1 MATLSTPR
9 RQIPG
14 SYFAT
19 PGPAATGSRFDGSRS
34 LFDPAPGPVGGGA
47 GGSLAVTS
55 TLATGQLMQ
64 QPQQQQQQQQPPPP
78 QQSQRSIVPLHLP
91 ETVPALPPPVVLTP
105 IQKAALSVSRVLQ
118 LEESYPD
125 LDSYCRP
132 GASSEYDMH
141 GAESPWA
148 PFHKVQT
155 YPIPDQIFE
164 RYNVSQLVT
173 TMGLFTEI
181 NHAYACIDSSLFLWD
196 YTQPNPEL
204 IGFEDQPHAISA
216 IGLVPPKPGVFV
228 QNISHVLVV
237 ATEVDIILLG
247 VEATPTP
254 TGSKQI
260 SLYQTKMSIH
270 RGGSNVSFIVGT
282 ASGRVFL
289 GGRSDTDVHEI
300 FYQQEEKWFSNRVGK
315 TNHSHPGWSSV
326 VPAFPATLDFWTA
339 KNNECLIQMVVDNSR
354 NLLYTLSNESTVR
367 TYHIEGP
374 DRLTKV
380 IEKHKNDCLR
390 DVTHM
395 INTSPLLTDR
405 MSIVGISPIAMQ
417 EASKL
422 HLIAFTSTGCRL
434 FLSAT
439 SSASYTMNSSNTAP
453 QSMQVQFVKFPP
465 KEPGAAAVPYF
476 AATNGFARAPSAADP
491 AMVDLQ
497 SRSLDPTIKGF
508 RFAPGYCFD
517 FVLRNQEL
525 RLFLSAP
532 ETGKIKVTTPA
543 SALKYYEHGNW
554 VSLGRA
560 KDALDVGLIT
570 KPFAAAQQPL
580 GFGNELA
587 VQFDAPPSEFAVLTN
602 DGVHVVR
609 RRRLVDIFATAI
621 RTLGSDDMFDKEIRK
636 FIQLY
641 GRVETVATALAV
653 ACGQGSDLRSGTSRA
668 VDQATE
674 DRAKAAFVNYGGQP
688 TVSET
693 DSNAITIDSVRL
705 SSRHDA
711 LALYL
716 TRLVRTLWAAK
727 VVTVSHSTAGVVV
740 ASTIPTAKLTA
751 VQESLE
757 RLRNFLKANAGS
769 IQGLSGPTDVRRRAT
784 RHEEIALQAEHQ
796 ALHALQKLMESI
808 SEGISFV
815 LMLFDERVADIYVRL
830 DDATRDQLRQLTFE
844 SLFARPAGKDLAKL
858 LVKSIVN
865 RNIESGSNV
874 ETVADALRR
883 RCGSFCSPDDV
894 VIFKAQEQL
903 QRASE
908 QMTTSPS
915 ATRALLSESLHL
927 FERVAASLTDANL
940 TGAVAQYVQL
950 KYYAGAIQ
958 LCLMVAHEK
967 DRGNAALAWLNDGK
981 PATDP
986 RREQWEAR
994 KRCYNLVHTV
1004 LQQLDRDSATEPEL
1018 IDGRLT
1024 LAATKRI
1031 EAYNVV
1037 NDTTDEVFHF
1047 DLYEWYIQENLTD
1060 RLLAIDSPHVVTFL
1074 QRLAAADAQHADLLC
1089 RFYTHRSRFFDA
1101 AQVQF
1106 NLAGSAFAIGI
1117 KERITLLS
1125 RAKANASVAS
1135 PGVSGQRQQ
1144 QLNHEVTEMLDI
1156 AHIQDDLQ
1164 ERLLADG
1171 RIPEERKVEIRADLD
1186 GPVLG
1191 LSELF
1196 NGYADQAGYY
1206 DLCLLIYNAADYHN
1220 PRVIA
1225 DTWKQLINNT
1235 HEEVE
1240 ERMAAYEEA
1249 EAARQKGKANPGDV
1263 NMGPPPLPYEAVSMQ
1278 VQTIAHRTSLDSLI
1292 FPVEVLLST
1301 LCEYA
1306 LTRQQDASI
1315 GADPA
1320 WPVLLFLQLRVSH
1333 AMAVRVLERMLDAQ
1347 HVPFTGRR
1355 RRVVVDWINT
1365 AVSLW
1370 CHDVEVGAAGG
1381 GSLGGIDVPGTGT
1394 GTLAQWVA
1402 DLMVRAERAVVDI
1415 LASVRDAR
1423 AREEFEITLNDVR
1436 TLRVRVE
1443 NNARPSHR
1451 ASMRFR

>member
-19 PGPAATGSRFDGSRS
+19 PGPAAGARLDGGRS
-34 LFDPAPGPVGGGA
+34 LFDPAPGPVVGSASVGSASTSA
-47 GGSLAVTS
+47 GG
-55 TLATGQLMQ
+55 QL
-64 QPQQQQQQQQPPPP
+64 QQQQQQQQIL
-78 QQSQRSIVPLHLP
+78 QSQRPGV
-91 ETVPALPPPVVLTP
+91 TVHQGDSVVALPAPVVLTP
-105 IQKAALSVSRVLQ
+105 IQKAAGSVNRVLQ

-132 GASSEYDMH
+132 GASSEYDIH

-204 IGFEDQPHAISA
+204 IGFEDQPHAITA

-228 QNISHVLVV
+228 KNINHVLVV

-270 RGGSNVSFIVGT
+270 RGGGNVSFIVGT
-282 ASGRVFL
+282 ASGRIFL

-315 TNHSHPGWSSV
+315 VNHSHPGWSSV
-326 VPAFPATLDFWTA
+326 VPAFPAALDFWTA
-339 KNNECLIQMVVDNSR
+339 KNNESLVQMVVDNSR
-354 NLLYTLSNESTVR
+354 NLLYTLSNKSTIR
-367 TYHIEGP
+367 TYHIESP

-395 INTSPLLTDR
+395 INASPLLTDR

-422 HLIAFTSTGCRL
+422 HLMAVTSTGCRL

-465 KEPGAAAVPYF
+465 KDGSAAAV
-476 AATNGFARAPSAADP
+476 AAVAAANGFARASAVNDP

-497 SRSLDPTIKGF
+497 SRSLDPTIKGS
-508 RFAPGYCFD
+508 RFAPGFCFD

-554 VSLGRA
+554 ISLGRA

-587 VQFDAPPSEFAVLTN
+587 VQFDDPPSEFAILTN

-609 RRRLVDIFATAI
+609 RRRLVDIFATTI
-621 RTLGSDDMFDKEIRK
+621 RTQGSNDMFDKEIRK

-641 GRVETVATALAV
+641 GRVETVSTALAV

-668 VDQATE
+668 TDQATE
-674 DRAKAAFVNYGGQP
+674 DRAKTAFVNYGGQP
-688 TVSET
+688 TVAET

-727 VVTVSHSTAGVVV
+727 VVTVNHSATGVVV
-740 ASTIPTAKLTA
+740 ASTIPTTKLTA
-751 VQESLE
+751 VQENLE

-830 DDATRDQLRQLTFE
+830 DDATRDQLGQLTYE

-908 QMTTSPS
+908 QMKSPQAARS
-915 ATRALLSESLHL
+915 LLSESLHL
-927 FERVAASLTDANL
+927 FERVAGSLTYANL

-967 DRGNAALAWLNDGK
+967 DRGNAALAWINDGK
-981 PATDP
+981 PETDP
-986 RREQWEAR
+986 RRAQWEER
-994 KRCYNLVHTV
+994 KRCYDLVHTV
-1004 LQQLDRDSATEPEL
+1004 LRQLDLDSAAEPEL
-1018 IDGRLT
+1018 VDGRLT

-1037 NDTTDEVFHF
+1037 NDAADEVFHF

-1074 QRLAAADAQHADLLC
+1074 QRLASTDVQHADLLC

-1117 KERITLLS
+1117 KDRITLLS

-1135 PGVSGQRQQ
+1135 PGISGQRQQ
-1144 QLNHEVTEMLDI
+1144 QLNHEVTELLDI
-1156 AHIQDDLQ
+1156 AHIQDDLL

-1186 GPVLG
+1186 GAVLG

-1220 PRVIA
+1220 PRIIA

-1240 ERMAAYEEA
+1240 ERMAAFEEEEA
-1249 EAARQKGKANPGDV
+1249 QRARGKKVTPTID
-1263 NMGPPPLPYEAVSMQ
+1263 GPPPLPYEAVSMQ
-1278 VQTIAHRTSLDSLI
+1278 IQTIAHRTSLDSLI
-1292 FPVEVLLST
+1292 FPVEVLLGT

-1315 GADPA
+1315 GADPS

-1333 AMAVRVLERMLDAQ
+1333 AMVVRVLERLLDAQ
-1347 HVPFTGRR
+1347 EVPFTGRR
-1355 RRVVVDWINT
+1355 RRVVVEWINT

-1370 CHDVEVGAAGG
+1370 CHDVEVGAAGQN
-1381 GSLGGIDVPGTGT
+1381 SLGGIDTGS
-1394 GTLAQWVA
+1394 GASLGQWVA
-1402 DLMVRAERAVVDI
+1402 DLMARAERAVLDI
-1415 LASVRDAR
+1415 VATVRDAR
-1423 AREEFEITLNDVR
+1423 AKEDLELTLNETRQLRARVDNNVR
-1436 TLRVRVE
+1436 P
-1443 NNARPSHR
+1443 AHR
-1451 ASMRFR
+1451 ATMRFR

>member
-1 MATLSTPR
+1 MSTPL
-9 RQIPG
+9 PL
-14 SYFAT
+14 SLLYLVAT
-19 PGPAATGSRFDGSRS
+19 HR
-34 LFDPAPGPVGGGA
+34 
-47 GGSLAVTS
+47 
-55 TLATGQLMQ
+55 
-64 QPQQQQQQQQPPPP
+64 
-78 QQSQRSIVPLHLP
+78 
-91 ETVPALPPPVVLTP
+91 
-105 IQKAALSVSRVLQ
+105 
-118 LEESYPD
+118 YPD
-125 LDSYCRP
+125 THTNNTA
-132 GASSEYDMH
+132 GASSEYDIH
-141 GAESPWA
+141 SAESPWA
-148 PFHKVQT
+148 PFTKMQT

-204 IGFEDQPHAISA
+204 IGFEDQPHAITA

-228 QNISHVLVV
+228 KNISHVLVV

-247 VEATPTP
+247 VEATPTA

-270 RGGSNVSFIVGT
+270 RGGGNVSFIVGT
-282 ASGRVFL
+282 ASGRIFL
-289 GGRSDTDVHEI
+289 GGRTDTDVHEI

-326 VPAFPATLDFWTA
+326 VPAFPVGLGDFWGP
-339 KNNECLIQMVVDNSR
+339 KNNESLVQMVVDNSR
-354 NLLYTLSNESTVR
+354 NLLYTLSNKSTVR
-367 TYHIEGP
+367 TYHIESP

-422 HLIAFTSTGCRL
+422 HLMAVTSTGCRL

-465 KEPGAAAVPYF
+465 KEPGAPSTPALSA
-476 AATNGFARAPSAADP
+476 NGFGRSAVNDP

-497 SRSLDPTIKGF
+497 SRSLDPTTKGF
-508 RFAPGYCFD
+508 RLAPGFCFD
-517 FVLRNQEL
+517 FVERNKEL

-554 VSLGRA
+554 VNLGRA
-560 KDALDVGLIT
+560 QQALDVGLIT

-587 VQFDAPPSEFAVLTN
+587 VQFDDPPSEFAILTN

-609 RRRLVDIFATAI
+609 RRRLVDIFATAV
-621 RTLGSDDMFDKEIRK
+621 RTLGSDDLFDKEIRK
-636 FIQLY
+636 FINLY
-641 GRVETVATALAV
+641 GRVETVSTALAV
-653 ACGQGSDLRSGTSRA
+653 ACGNGSDLRSGTSRA
-668 VDQATE
+668 TDQATE
-674 DRAKAAFVNYGGQP
+674 DRAKTAFVNYGGQP
-688 TVSET
+688 TVAET

-727 VVTVSHSTAGVVV
+727 VVTVNHSAAGVVV
-740 ASTIPTAKLTA
+740 GSAIPTAKLTA
-751 VQESLE
+751 VQENLE
-757 RLRNFLKANAGS
+757 RLRNFLKTNAGS
-769 IQGLSGPTDVRRRAT
+769 IQGLSGPTDARRRAT

-830 DDATRDQLRQLTFE
+830 DDNTRDQLRLLTYE
-844 SLFARPAGKDLAKL
+844 SLFSRPAGKDLAKV

-908 QMTTSPS
+908 QIKSPQAARS
-915 ATRALLSESLHL
+915 LLSESLHL
-927 FERVAASLTDANL
+927 FERVAGSLTYANL

-981 PATDP
+981 PETDP
-986 RREQWEAR
+986 RRVQWEER
-994 KRCYNLVHTV
+994 KRCYDLVHTV
-1004 LQQLDRDSATEPEL
+1004 LRQLDMDSAAEPEQ
-1018 IDGRLT
+1018 IDGRPT
-1024 LAATKRI
+1024 LAYTKRI

-1037 NDTTDEVFHF
+1037 NDSADEVFHF
-1047 DLYEWYIQENLTD
+1047 DLYEWYIEENLTD
-1060 RLLAIDSPHVVTFL
+1060 RLLAIDSPHVITFL
-1074 QRLAAADAQHADLLC
+1074 QRLAAADAVHADLLC

-1101 AQVQF
+1101 AQVQY

-1117 KERITLLS
+1117 KDRISLLS
-1125 RAKANASVAS
+1125 RAKANASVSSA
-1135 PGVSGQRQQ
+1135 GVSGQRQQ
-1144 QLNHEVTEMLDI
+1144 QLNHEVTELLDI
-1156 AHIQDDLQ
+1156 AHIQDDLL
-1164 ERLLADG
+1164 ERLLGDG
-1171 RIPEERKVEIRADLD
+1171 RIPDERKLEIQADLD
-1186 GPVLG
+1186 GAVLG

-1225 DTWKQLINNT
+1225 DTWKQLINTT

-1249 EAARQKGKANPGDV
+1249 VRTQKPGTNDPV
-1263 NMGPPPLPYEAVSMQ
+1263 VALGPPAMPYEAVSVQ
-1278 VQTIAHRTSLDSLI
+1278 IQTIAHRTSLDSLI
-1292 FPVEVLLST
+1292 FPVETLLGT

-1315 GADPA
+1315 GADPS

-1333 AMAVRVLERMLDAQ
+1333 TMVVHVLERLLDAQ
-1347 HVPFTGRR
+1347 EVPFTGRR
-1355 RRVVVDWINT
+1355 RRVVVEWIDT
-1365 AVSLW
+1365 AVALW
-1370 CHDVEVGAAGG
+1370 CHDVEVTGSVGSD
-1381 GSLGGIDVPGTGT
+1381 SLGSASSSHLG
-1394 GTLAQWVA
+1394 AWVS
-1402 DLMVRAERAVVDI
+1402 DLMARAERAVSEI
-1415 LASVRDAR
+1415 LATVRDAQTKN
-1423 AREEFEITLNDVR
+1423 ELEQTLHETR
-1436 TLRVRVE
+1436 QLRSRVE
-1443 NNARPSHR
+1443 NNVRPANR

>member
-19 PGPAATGSRFDGSRS
+19 PGPAAAGSRFDGGRS
-34 LFDPAPGPVGGGA
+34 LFDPALGPVGSA
-47 GGSLAVTS
+47 GGVVGSAGTS
-55 TLATGQLMQ
+55 AGGQLQ
-64 QPQQQQQQQQPPPP
+64 QH
-78 QQSQRSIVPLHLP
+78 QSQSQLQQLPAMALHQP
-91 ETVPALPPPVVLTP
+91 ETGLALPPPTVLTP
-105 IQKAALSVSRVLQ
+105 VQKAAGSVNRVLQ

-204 IGFEDQPHAISA
+204 IGFEDQPHAITA

-228 QNISHVLVV
+228 KNISHVLVV

-254 TGSKQI
+254 TGGKQI

-282 ASGRVFL
+282 AAGRIFL

-326 VPAFPATLDFWTA
+326 VPAFPAALDFWTA
-339 KNNECLIQMVVDNSR
+339 KNSESLVQMVVDNSR
-354 NLLYTLSNESTVR
+354 NLLYTLSNKSTVR

-422 HLIAFTSTGCRL
+422 HLMAVTSTGCRL

-439 SSASYTMNSSNTAP
+439 SSASYTMNNSSNTAP

-465 KEPGAAAVPYF
+465 KEPGAPAS
-476 AATNGFARAPSAADP
+476 AATAVGAANGFLRASTASDP

-508 RFAPGYCFD
+508 RFAPGFCFD

-570 KPFAAAQQPL
+570 KPFAAANQPL

-587 VQFDAPPSEFAVLTN
+587 VQFDAPPSEFAILTN

-609 RRRLVDIFATAI
+609 RRRLVDIFATTI

-641 GRVETVATALAV
+641 GRVETVSTALAV

-668 VDQATE
+668 VDQATK

-688 TVSET
+688 TVAET
-693 DSNAITIDSVRL
+693 DSSAITIDSVRL

-727 VVTVSHSTAGVVV
+727 VVTVNHSAAGVVV
-740 ASTIPTAKLTA
+740 ASTVPTAKLTA
-751 VQESLE
+751 VQENLE

-830 DDATRDQLRQLTFE
+830 DDATRDQLRQLTYE

-908 QMTTSPS
+908 QMATSPA

-981 PATDP
+981 PAADP
-986 RREQWEAR
+986 RRAQWEER
-994 KRCYNLVHTV
+994 KRCYDLVHTI
-1004 LQQLDRDSATEPEL
+1004 LQQLDRDSAAEPEL
-1018 IDGRLT
+1018 VDGRLT

-1031 EAYNVV
+1031 EAYSVV
-1037 NDTTDEVFHF
+1037 NDAVDEVFHF

-1074 QRLAAADAQHADLLC
+1074 QRLATADAQHADLLC

-1106 NLAGSAFAIGI
+1106 NLAGAAFAIGI
-1117 KERITLLS
+1117 KDRITLLS

-1144 QLNHEVTEMLDI
+1144 QLNHEVTELLDI
-1156 AHIQDDLQ
+1156 AHIQDDLL

-1225 DTWKQLINNT
+1225 DTWKQLISST
-1235 HEEVE
+1235 HDEVE

-1249 EAARQKGKANPGDV
+1249 AAAALQRGGKPSSIDPSA
-1263 NMGPPPLPYEAVSMQ
+1263 GPPPLPYEAVSVQ
-1278 VQTIAHRTSLDSLI
+1278 IQTIAHRTSLDSLI
-1292 FPVEVLLST
+1292 FPVEVLLGT

-1306 LTRQQDASI
+1306 LTRHQDASI
-1315 GADPA
+1315 GADPS

-1333 AMAVRVLERMLDAQ
+1333 AMVVRVLERLLDAQ
-1347 HVPFTGRR
+1347 EVPFTGRR
-1355 RRVVVDWINT
+1355 RRVVVDWINA

-1381 GSLGGIDVPGTGT
+1381 GGLGGAIDAPSNS
-1394 GTLAQWVA
+1394 GTLAPWVA
-1402 DLMVRAERAVVDI
+1402 DLMGRAERAVLDI

-1423 AREEFEITLNDVR
+1423 AKEELELTLNDTR
-1436 TLRVRVE
+1436 TLRARVD
-1443 NNARPSHR
+1443 NNVRPSHR